1 MFTETFGFQ
10 SFSVEHGICLLIT
23 LLVLIGSCILGR
35 RLPPAQAHQLGM
47 GFAWMACLFQTTWL
61 LHKIL
66 NGTFVLQ
73 ENFPLHLCNLCALSA
88 PFLVSPMQKG
98 ITLPFE
104 ILYYWVLTGTLQGI
118 LTPDLEFAFPYIGY
132 LKYWGT
138 HSGLVILVLYG
149 VFAMNLRPSWRGVKA
164 AFIVIQIW
172 AGFTWV
178 FNKLTNSNF
187 GYLMN
192 KPPNGSVFDYCGDHY
207 ILVAQV
213 AFWSLFCLLWLPFR
227 NKTALK

>member
-1 MFTETFGFQ
+1 MFTETFGFK

-23 LLVLIGSCILGR
+23 LLVLIVSCLIGR
-35 RLPPAQAHQLGM
+35 RLSTTHAYRLGM
-47 GFAWMACLFQTTWL
+47 TFAWSACIFQTVWL
-61 LHKIL
+61 WHKWS
-66 NGTFVLQ
+66 NGTFILQ
-73 ENFPLHLCNLCALSA
+73 ENFPLHLCNLCSLSA
-88 PFLVSPMQKG
+88 PFLVSQMRKG

-104 ILYYWVLTGTLQGI
+104 ILYYWVLVGTLQGI

-132 LKYWGT
+132 LKYWVT

-149 VFAMNLRPSWRGVKA
+149 VFAMGLRPSWRGVKA
-164 AFIVIQIW
+164 AFIAIQIW
-172 AGFTWV
+172 AGCTWI

-213 AFWSLFCLLWLPFR
+213 AFASAFCLLWLPFR
-227 NKTALK
+227 KKSVSE